1 MRSRPIALNRNAGPK
16 RGAETPRSNVVT
28 VSAAW
33 RGSPAAAS
41 SVCASFCC
49 VSTSVLLQLR
59 RKHWALNPITST
71 GGHGLHRLNGF
82 TCSEKVPSRNEIKDS
97 LCALLCA
104 LLRRTIVPIIA
115 LLAAFIGDENARLAL
130 PPSSN
135 GKGRAMKHRRSEPFI
150 FDERLNAEKAR
161 IRAELECAN
170 PGQQRDVLE
179 CKLRQIETAL
189 HIDSWVSSAGLQ
201 PPRLTLG

>member
-1 MRSRPIALNRNAGPK
+1 M
-16 RGAETPRSNVVT
+16 
-28 VSAAW
+28 
-33 RGSPAAAS
+33 
-41 SVCASFCC
+41 
-49 VSTSVLLQLR
+49 
-59 RKHWALNPITST
+59 
-71 GGHGLHRLNGF
+71 
-82 TCSEKVPSRNEIKDS
+82 
-97 LCALLCA
+97 
-104 LLRRTIVPIIA
+104 
-115 LLAAFIGDENARLAL
+115 AFIGDENARLAL

-161 IRAELECAN
+161 TRAELECAN

>member
-1 MRSRPIALNRNAGPK
+1 MARQPLLHALLHLF
-16 RGAETPRSNVVT
+16 
-28 VSAAW
+28 
-33 RGSPAAAS
+33 AAS
-41 SVCASFCC
+41 RHLSS
-49 VSTSVLLQLR
+49 LQLR

-71 GGHGLHRLNGF
+71 GGHGLHR
-82 TCSEKVPSRNEIKDS
+82 TCSEKVLSRNEIKDS

-104 LLRRTIVPIIA
+104 LLRRTIPRITA
-115 LLAAFIGDENARLAL
+115 RLAAFIGDENARLAL

-161 IRAELECAN
+161 TRAELECAN